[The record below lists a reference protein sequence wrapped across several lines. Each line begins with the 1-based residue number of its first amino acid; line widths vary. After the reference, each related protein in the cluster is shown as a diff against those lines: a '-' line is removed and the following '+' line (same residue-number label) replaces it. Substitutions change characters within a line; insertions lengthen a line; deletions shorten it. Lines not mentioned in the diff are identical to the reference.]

1 MVLGFCTFVQVK
13 YTTMQNVIKS
23 IKEKKGT
30 LLDVRSPM
38 EFEENHILGAINI
51 PLDIVV
57 SNMKQISEMQKPIVV
72 YCLSGGRSSTATSIL
87 QQNGIQDIYNGGGIF
102 SLNNII
108 NNN

>member
-1 MVLGFCTFVQVK
+1 
-13 YTTMQNVIKS
+13 MQNIIQL

-38 EFEENHILGAINI
+38 EFEENHISGAINI
-51 PLDIVV
+51 PLDIVE
-57 SNMKQISEMQKPIVV
+57 SNIKQISEMQKPIVV

-87 QQNGIQDIYNGGGIF
+87 QQNDIQDIYNGGGIF
-102 SLNNII
+102 SLYNII